1 MEKLLIATRSSPL
14 AMWQAEYVAGL
25 LRMAGFD
32 SCLIPLETSGD
43 RKLEVSLSKIGD
55 KGLFTQELESLLL
68 NGEAHLAVHSAK
80 DMPSNLPGGLEI
92 IAFTERENPADVVV
106 SLHPDL
112 QLSQKDVRIGTSST
126 RRTAMLA
133 RSFSGVQTV
142 SVRGNLQTRFRK
154 MQEGECDGMIL
165 AAAGVSRMG
174 LGSFIREQLSTDIF
188 TPAAGQGSLAIE
200 AAVHLPAAVRSAI
213 RLTLNHPLTEMA
225 VACER
230 SFLRELEG
238 GCSIPVFAFCSLES
252 NGIFNLQGGIIS
264 LNGSQEVR
272 KSIKIESL
280 GMPAIAEFEN
290 AGKRLAGDV
299 LASGGSAILQKI
311 RTEFS

>member
-14 AMWQAEYVAGL
+14 ALWQAEYVAGL
-25 LRMAGFD
+25 LRMAGID
-32 SCLIPLETSGD
+32 SQLIPVETSGD
-43 RKLEVSLSKIGD
+43 RKLEVSLSKIGE

-68 NGEAHLAVHSAK
+68 KGEAHLAVHSAK
-80 DMPSNLPGGLEI
+80 DMPSQLPDGLEI
-92 IAFTERENPADVVV
+92 IAFTERENPADVLV
-106 SLHPDL
+106 SVHPDL
-112 QLSQKDVRIGTSST
+112 RLSQKDVRIGTSST

-174 LGSFIREQLSTDIF
+174 LSSFIREQLSTDLF
-188 TPAAGQGSLAIE
+188 TPAAGQGSLAVE

-213 RLTLNHPLTEMA
+213 RLALNHPLTEMA

-238 GCSIPVFAFCSLES
+238 GCSIPVFAFCTLVP
-252 NGIFNLQGGIIS
+252 NGIFSLQGGIIS
-264 LNGSQEVR
+264 LDGSEEIR
-272 KSIKIESL
+272 KSITVDNNGIQIMTEL
-280 GMPAIAEFEN
+280 IN
-290 AGKRLAGDV
+290 AGKRLANEV
-299 LASGGSAILQKI
+299 LADGGSTILQKI
-311 RTEFS
+311 RSEFS

>member
-1 MEKLLIATRSSPL
+1 
-14 AMWQAEYVAGL
+14 MWQAEYVAGL